1 MALIDSLNPAVAGL
15 RIQQKKIEVV
25 GDNIANV
32 DTPSFKTSRVE
43 FSSIFSQV
51 LSFGAAPEGT
61 FGGINPIQIGKGAQL
76 ASISKDFTQGAIKN
90 TGIAS
95 DLAIDGDGFF
105 VVRSGTGETL
115 YTRDGS
121 FGLSS
126 GNQLIDPATGGV
138 VQGWM
143 ADSDFDIS
151 VGGPLQ
157 DVTIPTGSLSIAR
170 ATSKVS
176 MQGILNSSGEVASS
190 GSWLFSADLY
200 DNRSAQ
206 SNSDLISS
214 KNPLGMNR
222 ASRSTPL
229 ENLVVSLGDF
239 TTYSASSVGTSGTSS
254 ALFPD
259 LQTDPTGLEISFE
272 FSKGDRSI
280 ETSTFTVGGPAP
292 NGGTTLGE
300 LTDFLE
306 DTFGI
311 TGGLV
316 DGVELAEHSYS
327 FQRVSPISQSPVAG
341 TISASDSVSL
351 ASITFNNGDLRGVE
365 VGDYFRI
372 TSGSASGQ
380 IAQITDVTDGDS
392 DNIPDTLTLRADGFN
407 SLSIVPETGDTW
419 VVHAPAE
426 LEVAQDKAVTSLRQQ
441 TTGGQVADIVV
452 ATGPAGGAINTLTLT
467 AATTGAGA
475 AQNFLG
481 TSETFAN
488 AHGIQANQIVQW
500 TTSSGTAQGWITGF
514 TDNTITVSWN
524 SSLGAQT
531 PTANSEFSILE
542 RPPGSI
548 EIAGNT
554 GSPNN
559 ISNVQTLADGDLVS
573 LFTAPPVAQAVG
585 EGVNT
590 TFTVFDSQGS
600 PHEIEMTFVYEAASA
615 NGPSVVRY
623 IAESEDDANRSRV
636 IGSGSIAFNAEGQFL
651 GTGRSTETVRLDLQ
665 PTVTNTQGVATP
677 LNLEVDFSRLSLLNT
692 TNSAVQL
699 EEQDGF
705 PAGTLREFGVG
716 EDGIITGIFDN
727 GLSRNLGQIA
737 LARFQNNN
745 GLVVTGSN
753 YYRQS
758 SNSGNA
764 LVGTPGTLGR
774 GNLRGGSLEDSN
786 VNLAEQF
793 TDLITGQRAFQAN
806 ARTFSAS
813 DQLLQELVNLI

>member
-76 ASISKDFTQGAIKN
+76 ASISKNFTQGAIKN
-90 TGIAS
+90 TGINS

-105 VVRSGTGETL
+105 VVRGASGESL

-126 GNQLIDPATGGV
+126 SNQLIDPATGGV
-138 VQGWM
+138 VQGWL
-143 ADSDFDIS
+143 ADSNFDIS

-190 GSWLFSADLY
+190 GTWLFSADLY
-200 DNRSAQ
+200 DNQASAA
-206 SNSDLISS
+206 NSDLISS

-222 ASRSTPL
+222 ATRSTPL
-229 ENLVVSLGDF
+229 RNLVQSLGDF
-239 TTYSASSVGTSGTSS
+239 TTYSSTSVGTAGTASP
-254 ALFPD
+254 LFPD
-259 LQTDPTGLEISFE
+259 LQTDPTGLEIEFE
-272 FSKGDRSI
+272 FSKGDRKV
-280 ETSTFTVGGPAP
+280 ETGKFVVGGPAP
-292 NGGTTLGE
+292 GGGTTLGE
-300 LTDFLE
+300 LADFLQ

-311 TGGLV
+311 TGGTV
-316 DGVELAEHSYS
+316 DGVELAENAYS
-327 FQRVSPISQSPVAG
+327 FQRISPISQSPVSG
-341 TISASDSVSL
+341 TIAAGDSVAL
-351 ASITFNNGDLRGVE
+351 ATINLANGDLRGVE
-365 VGDYFRI
+365 IGDFFRI
-372 TSGSASGQ
+372 TSGAASGQ
-380 IAQITDVTDGDS
+380 IAQITDITDADD
-392 DNIPDTLTLRADGFN
+392 DNIPDTLSLRADGFN
-407 SLSIVPETGDTW
+407 SLSLVPEVGDTW
-419 VVHAPAE
+419 VIHAPAD
-426 LEVAQDKAVTSLRQQ
+426 LDVATDSVVSSFRQQ
-441 TTGGQVADIVV
+441 TSGGAVADVV
-452 ATGPAGGAINTLTLT
+452 ATTGPAGGAINTLTLT

-475 AQNFLG
+475 AQDFLG
-481 TSETFAN
+481 PNDTFAN
-488 AHGIQANQIVQW
+488 AHGVQANQIVQW
-500 TTSSGTAQGWITGF
+500 TTASGTAQGWVTGF
-514 TDNTITVSWN
+514 TDNSITVSWDAT
-524 SSLGAQT
+524 LGSQT
-531 PTANSEFSILE
+531 PTAASEFTFLD
-542 RPPGSI
+542 RPPGTF
-548 EIAGNT
+548 EISGNT
-554 GSPNN
+554 GDAND
-559 ISNVQTLADGDLVS
+559 ISDIQVMADGDLVS
-573 LFTAPPVAQAVG
+573 LFNSPALAEAVG
-585 EGVNT
+585 EGTNT
-590 TFTVFDSQGS
+590 TFTVFDSQGA
-600 PHEIEMTFVYEAASA
+600 PHEIEMTFVYESASA
-615 NGPSVVRY
+615 NGPNVVRY
-623 IAESEDDANRSRV
+623 IAESDADADRGRV
-636 IGSGSIAFNAEGQFL
+636 IGSGAVFFNSDGQYL
-651 GTGRSTETVRLDLQ
+651 GTGRGTETVRLDLQ
-665 PTVTNTQGVATP
+665 PTTDDTQGVATP
-677 LNLEVDFSRLSLLNT
+677 LNLEVDFSRLSLLSSRET
-692 TNSAVQL
+692 TVQL

-716 EDGIITGIFDN
+716 DDGIITGIFDN

-764 LVGTPGTLGR
+764 LVGIPGTLGR
-774 GNLRGGSLEDSN
+774 GRLRGGALEDSN

-793 TDLITGQRAFQAN
+793 TALITGQRAFQAN